1 MADVGVPT
9 TASAHSLASTRETSG
24 WAIGWTDFVMTMMIL
39 IGSFHAIAGLIA
51 IFEDEFYVVT
61 REYVFQFDATQ
72 WGWIHLI
79 WGSLIAVAGGFLLT
93 GSVLA
98 RTVGVLMA
106 LGSAILGF
114 AVVAVRL
121 LVWGV
126 TIIAIAVGVIWA
138 LTADGRDV
146 VVEDYE

>member
-1 MADVGVPT
+1 MR
-9 TASAHSLASTRETSG
+9 SS
-24 WAIGWTDFVMTMMIL
+24 
-39 IGSFHAIAGLIA
+39 GLIV
-51 IFEDEFYVVT
+51 ILEDEFYVVT

-79 WGSLIAVAGGFLLT
+79 WGSLVAIAGGFLLT

-98 RTVGVLMA
+98 RIVGVLMA

-114 AVVAVRL
+114 VWLPYVP
-121 LVWGV
+121 VWGV
-126 TIIAIAVGVIWA
+126 TIIAIVVGVIWA
-138 LTADGRDV
+138 LTAHGRDV

>member
-1 MADVGVPT
+1 MTDVGVST
-9 TASAHSLASTRETSG
+9 TTSAESHAPMRETSG
-24 WAIGWTDFVMTMMIL
+24 WAIGWTFFAMTMMIL
-39 IGSFHAIAGLIA
+39 IGSFHAIVGLIA

-61 REYVFQFDATQ
+61 REYVFQLDATQ

-79 WGSLIAVAGGFLLT
+79 WGSLVAVAGGFLLT

-114 AVVAVRL
+114 AWLPYAP
-121 LVWGV
+121 VWAV

-138 LTADGRDV
+138 LTAHGRDI